1 MKAVLT
7 SKGQI
12 TIPARI
18 RDRLRLKPGSVLEF
32 DEEAGYLK
40 AHPVID
46 EKKARSV
53 LGCAQNALPGYTAEK
68 WLSETR
74 GRRVRLAR

>member
-12 TIPARI
+12 TIPAKLRQ
-18 RDRLRLKPGSVLEF
+18 RLRLKAGSVLEF

-40 AHPVID
+40 ARPVID
-46 EKKARSV
+46 EKKARAV
-53 LGCAQNALPGYTAEK
+53 LGCAKNALPGYTAEK
-68 WLSETR
+68 WLSKTR
-74 GRRVRLAR
+74 GRRVRLSR